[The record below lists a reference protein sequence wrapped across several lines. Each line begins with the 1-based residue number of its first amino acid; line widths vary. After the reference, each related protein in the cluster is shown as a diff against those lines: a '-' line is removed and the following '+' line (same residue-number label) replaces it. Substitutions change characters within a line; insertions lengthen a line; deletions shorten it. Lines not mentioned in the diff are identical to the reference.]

1 MDANFRTFAK
11 SVGKE
16 VALPQK
22 RVSTLLQIFGLE
34 PFRQKIVC
42 LLLNI
47 QELRLYLLRVIWLLA
62 ILLHQRASRGR
73 GRQHQDNTSGTARE
87 GCCAKVLQGTK

>member
-1 MDANFRTFAK
+1 MDVNFGIFAK

-16 VALPQK
+16 EVCPQK
-22 RVSTLLQIFGLE
+22 RVSTLLQIFRLE
-34 PFRQKIVC
+34 PFSQKIVC
-42 LLLNI
+42 LLLDI
-47 QELRLYLLRVIWLLA
+47 QELRLYLLWVIWLLA

-73 GRQHQDNTSGTARE
+73 RRQHQDNTSGTARE